1 MTLRRVVGTM
11 LLASMAVVCG
21 GKDPAAPSPSPTPTP
36 SPSPQPQPA
45 TASLSGR
52 VTAADSSPLPNALV
66 EIVTGANAGQSATA
80 ASDGSY
86 RFTALQQGTLTI
98 RATAT
103 GFVASGRVVALT
115 ADAVSDFRLERAA
128 FMMQGRV
135 FDAVTDEGIGGVA
148 ILGEGFSGTSNPS
161 GTFTVDVAGGNDAP
175 RQATFMG
182 ASLVTRQTFLRL
194 PGRDAAVSLIGTA
207 FDLNSFNQML
217 RAPILRRWTSPP
229 PLLVERRTLRF
240 ADVNASSAV
249 ALDET
254 MPDAAY
260 DGLLSDLQWA
270 LGSMTGSPGY
280 SFSSISERQ
289 SASGS
294 NAILLNTGVITV
306 ARVSG
311 LTQATTFWGYGR
323 WQSNGA
329 GEIVSG
335 IIMLDRDFDAGASPF
350 IRTLRA
356 HELGH
361 ALGYHHVTLRESVM
375 NSSARL
381 APNAF
386 DLAAF
391 RIAFQRKPG
400 NVAPDTDPADGTINF
415 LRSDLF
421 WGPPIR

>member
-1 MTLRRVVGTM
+1 MTPRRSLAIVLRAG
-11 LLASMAVVCG
+11 MAVVCG
-21 GKDPAAPSPSPTPTP
+21 GKDPAGPSPTPTP
-36 SPSPQPQPA
+36 APSPSPSPQPA

-52 VTAADSSPLPNALV
+52 VTASDTSPLANARV
-66 EIVTGANAGQSATA
+66 EIVAGVNAGQATTA
-80 ASDGSY
+80 AADGTY
-86 RFTALQQGTLTI
+86 RFSALQQGTMTI
-98 RATAT
+98 RAVAT
-103 GFVASGRVVALT
+103 GFVASARAVTLS
-115 ADAVSDFRLERAA
+115 ADTVTDFRLDLASV
-128 FMMQGRV
+128 MTQGRV
-135 FDAVTDEGIGGVA
+135 FDAVTDEGIGGVT
-148 ILGEGFSGTSNPS
+148 ILGDGISGTSDPS
-161 GTFTVDVAGGNDAP
+161 GAFQIAAGGAGDAP

-182 ASLVTRQTFLRL
+182 SNIVTRQAYLRL
-194 PGRDAAVSLIGTA
+194 PGPDAAVPLIASA

-217 RAPILRRWTSPP
+217 RAPSLRRWTSPP

-240 ADVNASSAV
+240 VDVNASSAA

-254 MPDAAY
+254 MTDAAY

-280 SFSSISERQ
+280 TFASISDRQ

-294 NAILLNTGVITV
+294 DAQLLNTGTITV
-306 ARVSG
+306 ARLSG
-311 LTQATTFWGYGR
+311 LTQATGFWGYGR

-329 GEIVSG
+329 GVVVSG
-335 IIMLDRDFDAGASPF
+335 IIMLDRDFDTGTSPF

-361 ALGYHHVTLRESVM
+361 ALGYNHVTLRESVM
-375 NSSARL
+375 NSSARI

-400 NVAPDTDPADGTINF
+400 NVAPDIDP
-415 LRSDLF
+415 SDASLNVLMSGLT

>member
-1 MTLRRVVGTM
+1 MANARVEVIAG
-11 LLASMAVVCG
+11 V
-21 GKDPAAPSPSPTPTP
+21 
-36 SPSPQPQPA
+36 
-45 TASLSGR
+45 
-52 VTAADSSPLPNALV
+52 
-66 EIVTGANAGQSATA
+66 NAGQSATTA
-80 ASDGSY
+80 GDGTY
-86 RFTALQQGTLTI
+86 RFNALQHGTMTV
-98 RATAT
+98 RAGAT
-103 GFVASGRVVALT
+103 GFVTSGKVVTLA
-115 ADAVSDFRLERAA
+115 ADTVTDFRLDTPA
-128 FMMQGRV
+128 FMAQGRV
-135 FDAVTDEGIGGVA
+135 FDAVTEEGIGGVA
-148 ILGEGFSGTSNPS
+148 ILGDGFSGTSDQS
-161 GTFTVDVAGGNDAP
+161 GAFHIDVGGANNAP
-175 RQATFMG
+175 RQATFSG
-182 ASLVTRQTFLRL
+182 LNIVTRQAFLRL
-194 PGRDAAVSLIGTA
+194 PGPDAAVSLIATA

-240 ADVNASSAV
+240 ADVNASSAI
-249 ALDET
+249 AMDET

-260 DGLLSDLQWA
+260 GGLLSDLQWA
-270 LGSMTGSPGY
+270 LGSMTGGAGY
-280 SFSSISERQ
+280 GFASITDRQ
-289 SASGS
+289 SATGS
-294 NAILLNTGVITV
+294 NAQLLNTGTITV
-306 ARVSG
+306 ARLAG

-375 NSSARL
+375 NSSARI

-400 NVAPDTDPADGTINF
+400 NVAPDTDPADASINF
-415 LRSDLF
+415 LRSELT